1 MRGGR
6 LPPFTP
12 LPTFPPLTPIPPLPK
27 GYMNNVMIL
36 GAPGSG
42 KGTQGKILAAH
53 LGIPQVSTG
62 DLIRAAMKAQT
73 PLGIKAKGFYDQGLL
88 VPDELIFGLI
98 QEILDSPPATKGVL
112 MDGFPR
118 TIPQAEAVD
127 TMLKVKQARV
137 DRVVLLEVPES
148 ELVQRLLGRAAKE
161 GRADDN
167 IESITQRLKVFQQQ
181 TAPLI
186 AFYEGRGIVKRVA
199 GQGDVDEIQQR
210 MRQAA
215 A

>member
-1 MRGGR
+1 
-6 LPPFTP
+6 
-12 LPTFPPLTPIPPLPK
+12 
-27 GYMNNVMIL
+27 MNNVMIL

-42 KGTQGKILAAH
+42 KGTQGKILADH

-62 DLIRAAMKAQT
+62 DLIRAAMKAGT
-73 PLGIKAKGFYDQGLL
+73 PLGLKAKGFYDQGLL

-98 QEILDSPPATKGVL
+98 QEILDSPPATRGVL

-127 TMLKVKQARV
+127 RMLKAKAARV
-137 DRVVLLEVPES
+137 DRVVLLEVPET

-186 AFYEGRGIVKRVA
+186 AFYEGRGIVKRVD
-199 GQGDVDEIQQR
+199 GRGEVDAIQQR

>member
-1 MRGGR
+1 MH
-6 LPPFTP
+6 
-12 LPTFPPLTPIPPLPK
+12 
-27 GYMNNVMIL
+27 NVMIL

-42 KGTQGKILAAH
+42 KGTQGKILADK

-62 DLIRAAMKAQT
+62 DLLRAAIRDSK
-73 PLGIKAKGFYDQGLL
+73 PLGIQAKAFMDSGAL

-98 QEILDSPPATKGVL
+98 QEILDSAPAKKGVL

-127 TMLKVKQARV
+127 RMLRGKGSKV
-137 DRVVLLEVPES
+137 DRVLLLEVDEK

-161 GRADDN
+161 GRSDDN
-167 IESITQRLKVFQQQ
+167 AESIAKRLEVYKAQ

-186 AFYEGRGIVKRVA
+186 TYYEGRGIVKRVP
-199 GQGDVDEIQQR
+199 GTGSVDDIAAR
-210 MRQAA
+210 MLSAIH
-215 A
+215 

>member
-1 MRGGR
+1 M
-6 LPPFTP
+6 
-12 LPTFPPLTPIPPLPK
+12 K
-27 GYMNNVMIL
+27 NVMIL

-42 KGTQGKILAAH
+42 KGTQGKILAGT

-62 DLIRAAMKAQT
+62 DLLRAAMKNGT
-73 PLGIKAKGFYDQGLL
+73 PLGVKARAYYDKGLL

-98 QEILDSPPATKGVL
+98 QEILDSPPAAKGVL

-127 TMLKVKQARV
+127 TMLKAKQARV
-137 DRVVLLEVPES
+137 DRVVLLEVAEAD
-148 ELVQRLLGRAAKE
+148 LVQRLLGRAAKE

-167 IESITQRLKVFQQQ
+167 IESITQRLKVYQQQ

-186 AFYEGRGIVKRVA
+186 AFYEGRGIVKRVDGA
-199 GQGDVDEIQQR
+199 GDVDAISRR
-210 MRQAA
+210 MAQAA

>member
-1 MRGGR
+1 
-6 LPPFTP
+6 
-12 LPTFPPLTPIPPLPK
+12 
-27 GYMNNVMIL
+27 MNNVMIL

-42 KGTQGKILAAH
+42 KGTQGKILAEH

-62 DLIRAAMKAQT
+62 DLIRAAMKAGT
-73 PLGIKAKGFYDQGLL
+73 PLGLKAKGFYDQGLL

-127 TMLKVKQARV
+127 RMLAVKQARV
-137 DRVVLLEVPES
+137 DRVVLLEVPEA

-199 GQGDVDEIQQR
+199 GLGDVEEIQGR

>member
-1 MRGGR
+1 
-6 LPPFTP
+6 
-12 LPTFPPLTPIPPLPK
+12 
-27 GYMNNVMIL
+27 MNNVMIL

-42 KGTQGKILAAH
+42 KGTQGKILADH
-53 LGIPQVSTG
+53 LAIPQVSTG
-62 DLIRAAMKAQT
+62 DLLRAAMKQGT
-73 PLGIKAKGFYDQGLL
+73 PLGLKAKGYYDQGLL

-98 QEILDSPPATKGVL
+98 QEILDSPPATRGVL

-127 TMLKVKQARV
+127 RMLAVKQARV
-137 DRVVLLEVPES
+137 NRVILLEVPEA

-186 AFYEGRGIVKRVA
+186 AFYEGRGIVKRVD
-199 GQGDVDEIQQR
+199 GRGDIDAIQQR

>member
-1 MRGGR
+1 
-6 LPPFTP
+6 
-12 LPTFPPLTPIPPLPK
+12 
-27 GYMNNVMIL
+27 MNNVMIL

-42 KGTQGKILAAH
+42 KGTQGKILAEH
-53 LGIPQVSTG
+53 LAIPQVSTG
-62 DLIRAAMKAQT
+62 DLLRAAMKQGT
-73 PLGIKAKGFYDQGLL
+73 PLGLKAKGFYDQGLL

-98 QEILDSPPATKGVL
+98 QEILDSPPAARGVL

-127 TMLKVKQARV
+127 RMLKVKQAKVNRV
-137 DRVVLLEVPES
+137 ILLEVPEA

-167 IESITQRLKVFQQQ
+167 IESITQRLKVFHQQ

-186 AFYEGRGIVKRVA
+186 AFYEGRGIVKRVD
-199 GQGDVDEIQQR
+199 GRGEVDVIQPR

>member
-1 MRGGR
+1 M
-6 LPPFTP
+6 
-12 LPTFPPLTPIPPLPK
+12 
-27 GYMNNVMIL
+27 YNVMIL

-42 KGTQGKILAAH
+42 KGTQGKLLAAH

-62 DLIRAAMKAQT
+62 DLIRAAMKDGT
-73 PLGIKAKGFYDQGLL
+73 PLGVKAKGYYDKGAL

-98 QEILDSPPATKGVL
+98 QEILDSPPAAKGVL

-127 TMLKVKQARV
+127 GMLKSKHAKV
-137 DRVVLLEVPES
+137 DRVVLLEVDEQ
-148 ELVQRLLGRAAKE
+148 ELVQRLLARAAKE

-167 IESITQRLKVFQQQ
+167 AESIANRLKVYEKQ

-186 AFYEGRGIVKRVA
+186 AFYEGRGIVKRIP
-199 GQGDVDEIQQR
+199 GTGSVDDIQAR
-210 MRQAA
+210 MRSAVA
-215 A
+215 